1 MTFEELIKKYA
12 NKYGQEW
19 VQGDYP
25 QTRIDKIRAAIEAK
39 DLETLR
45 PIIFGDNGFSREVFK
60 ALTGVKLGKTQK
72 ARWAALCEFVGAD
85 VVKQY
90 EDRLAQAKAEHQA
103 RRANRRVLD
112 YLDSMKY
119 VTTRY
124 NGQTMSMYEW
134 YIALKKEGFTKLIEV
149 TQNRAVPI
157 YELRRETDGS
167 YYVFRRKIECEAL
180 QYLLEN

>member
-12 NKYGQEW
+12 KTYGEEW
-19 VQGDYP
+19 VESGFA
-25 QTRIDKIRAAIEAK
+25 QTRIDKMKAAIEAK
-39 DLETLR
+39 DLEALR
-45 PIIFGDNGFSREVFK
+45 PIIFTDNGFSREVFQ

-85 VVKQY
+85 IVKQY
-90 EDRLAQAKAEHQA
+90 EDRAAWRRAEYQA
-103 RRANRRVLD
+103 RRENRRILD

-119 VTTRY
+119 VMTRY
-124 NGQTMSMYEW
+124 NGQAMSMYDW
-134 YIALKKEGFTKLIEV
+134 YVALKKEGFTKLIEV